1 MAQELSISAL
11 PFQEKGTR
19 AGSYLFLLLAVE
31 GGLYSPPTF
40 VRSFVGCA
48 SCILGINF
56 NGELRTRVSSIRQ
69 LLSRCW
75 RLLRHVEAVEQLR
88 DTCSKAWAAC
98 NRDWE
103 ISAFLQTMI
112 YERGRKQVNSR
123 FVCSAYRVEPQ
134 SCDIRREPILRP
146 DAIAPSLEFQPSIDT
161 NTPTMCRLP
170 GPDTV
175 H

>member
-1 MAQELSISAL
+1 MWSLNKERRGARTLNFRVAISG
-11 PFQEKGTR
+11 EGYSSR
-19 AGSYLFLLLAVE
+19 FLLVFAAHCRRWIIF
-31 GGLYSPPTF
+31 TAD

-75 RLLRHVEAVEQLR
+75 RLLRNVEAVEQLR
-88 DTCSKAWAAC
+88 DTCLKAWAAC

-112 YERGRKQVNSR
+112 HERGENRST
-123 FVCSAYRVEPQ
+123 AG
-134 SCDIRREPILRP
+134 SCTLH
-146 DAIAPSLEFQPSIDT
+146 
-161 NTPTMCRLP
+161 
-170 GPDTV
+170 TV
-175 H
+175 